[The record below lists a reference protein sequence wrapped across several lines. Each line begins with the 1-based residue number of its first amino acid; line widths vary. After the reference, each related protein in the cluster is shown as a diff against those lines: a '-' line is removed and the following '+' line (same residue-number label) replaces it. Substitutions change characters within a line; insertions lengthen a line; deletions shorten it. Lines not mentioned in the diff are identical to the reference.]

1 MKKYFADRFKS
12 GYMEPYLTKIDPKW
26 GEFWSKLYTTK
37 RYEIILKTVVI
48 CNECRILFSF
58 GKSDTEFAE
67 TYEFS
72 SYGGEKIRFY
82 DYLYRDSEGTFN
94 HFEFL

>member
-1 MKKYFADRFKS
+1 MNIVAERVMYV
-12 GYMEPYLTKIDPKW
+12 YNYQ
-26 GEFWSKLYTTK
+26 KLYEK
-37 RYEIILKTVVI
+37 IMLYIWYEVILKTVVL

-67 TYEFS
+67 VYEFS
-72 SYGGEKIRFY
+72 DYGGEKIRFY

-94 HFEFL
+94 HFEFLMS